1 MTPSRAATLR
11 AIKQSMAHWRR
22 VWEGKDRGITPR
34 CCALCRVFRGKPFC
48 DPCPLYRANLVCY
61 WDGENPW
68 GKAARVLDA
77 NRSLRYT
84 PEAADM
90 WTVLALI
97 YEAEASDG

>member
-1 MTPSRAATLR
+1 
-11 AIKQSMAHWRR
+11 
-22 VWEGKDRGITPR
+22 
-34 CCALCRVFRGKPFC
+34 
-48 DPCPLYRANLVCY
+48 VCY